1 MQGVGRADDLLYFKC
16 PTTKQ
21 MRCPVN
27 AYQISDSPGQA
38 KEEKAM
44 DVRKA
49 DFAGS
54 WYPADSKACER
65 EIQTFL
71 KEGKHTALLGSEF
84 VGGIV
89 PHAGWYYS
97 GSIACNVIHA
107 LSKGRA
113 PEVIMVFG
121 MHLHPDSDLYIMAA
135 GAWETPFGEIEIHR
149 ELAEKLL
156 ERFDFQ
162 VETGRRHHPDN
173 TIELQLPFIKYL
185 FPDVKII
192 PIGAPPTATSLD
204 VGRTA
209 AEIASEMGVRIKVI
223 GSTDLTHYGSSYGF
237 TSHGDGP
244 SAVDWVKN
252 SNDSRIIETMLAMD
266 PVNVIDEALA
276 NQNACCAGAAA
287 TAIAAAGRLG
297 AQRAQTVVYAT
308 SYDKRPADSF
318 VGYVGIVFD

>member
-1 MQGVGRADDLLYFKC
+1 
-16 PTTKQ
+16 
-21 MRCPVN
+21 
-27 AYQISDSPGQA
+27 
-38 KEEKAM
+38 M
-44 DVRKA
+44 DVRKS

-54 WYPADSKACER
+54 WYPAEPKACER
-65 EIQTFL
+65 EIQKFL
-71 KEGKHTALLGSEF
+71 GEGKHTALRGREF
-84 VGGIV
+84 IGGIV

-107 LSKGRA
+107 LSKGTA
-113 PEVIMVFG
+113 PEVIMLFG
-121 MHLHPDSDLYIMAA
+121 MHLHPDSDLYIMTG

-156 ERFDFQ
+156 GRFDFQ
-162 VETGRRHHPDN
+162 VETGRRHHTDN

-185 FPDVKII
+185 FPDVKIV
-192 PIGAPPTATSLD
+192 PIGAPPTTTSLD
-204 VGRTA
+204 VGRTVA
-209 AEIASEMGVRIKVI
+209 DIASELGLRIKVI
-223 GSTDLTHYGSSYGF
+223 GSTDLTHYGSNYGF

-244 SAVDWVKN
+244 SALNWVKN

-266 PVNVIDEALA
+266 PVKVIDEALA

-287 TAIAAAGRLG
+287 TAIAAAGCLG